1 MASPF
6 QFPILTTLAEYS
18 FGELRLIGDRPMKE
32 VITVAWARTAVFVKT
47 DGPLKGPSN
56 FVRLSKKK
64 KKSFKL
70 QRLINYIDTEDSQ
83 LGKSSLRMDNSECS
97 SLGGRRRSQPHQKAP
112 LRTYASASASEAQ
125 SRRRPR

>member
-18 FGELRLIGDRPMKE
+18 FGELRLLGDRPMKE
-32 VITVAWARTAVFVKT
+32 VITVARARTAVFVKT

-64 KKSFKL
+64 KKKL
-70 QRLINYIDTEDSQ
+70 QVTTINK
-83 LGKSSLRMDNSECS
+83 LHRHRG
-97 SLGGRRRSQPHQKAP
+97 
-112 LRTYASASASEAQ
+112 
-125 SRRRPR
+125 